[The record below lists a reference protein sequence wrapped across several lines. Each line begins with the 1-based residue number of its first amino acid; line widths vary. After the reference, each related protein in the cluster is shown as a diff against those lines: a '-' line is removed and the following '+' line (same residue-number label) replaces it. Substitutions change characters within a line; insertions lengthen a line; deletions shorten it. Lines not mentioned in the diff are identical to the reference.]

1 MEQILINYTKE
12 EERYLL
18 IITYGDIKIVKN
30 IEGECEITF
39 ITELKKLIE
48 KYAVK

>member
-12 EERYLL
+12 DERYSL
-18 IITYGDIKIVKN
+18 IISYGDIKIVKT

-39 ITELKKLIE
+39 ITDLKKLID
-48 KYAVK
+48 KYGC